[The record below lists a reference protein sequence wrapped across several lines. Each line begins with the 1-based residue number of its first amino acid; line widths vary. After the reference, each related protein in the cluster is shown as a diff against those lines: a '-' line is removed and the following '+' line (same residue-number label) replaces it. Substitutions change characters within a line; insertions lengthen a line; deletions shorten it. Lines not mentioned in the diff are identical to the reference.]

1 MSSTEFSF
9 RSDAPFG
16 PLSRLPMSR
25 RAMLRRSGA
34 GIGGLSLAFLMQ
46 EAMQQEG
53 WAGVDLKGAPLAPR
67 QSPRAVKAK
76 RVIQIF
82 APGAPSHVD
91 TLDPKPALKKYAGQA
106 LPNLRGKAFPSP
118 FEFKRF
124 GKSGLELSEVFGRL
138 GEHADEMAVIRSMFT
153 NVPAHDVAQIFMN
166 TGSLRLPRPS
176 LGAWAL
182 YGLGSEN
189 QNLPG
194 FIALKRGNSS
204 TTMTASCQ
212 SSFLPGVFQG
222 TLVDTTRSTAQ
233 EMIENLRNPFMG
245 LSEQRRQLD
254 FVNQV
259 NKVHQAKLQEDAQLE
274 ARLQAFEIAFK
285 MQTEATDAFDLSK
298 ESSEVREAYGEGG
311 LGQQLLLARRLSERG
326 VRFVQ
331 VWHGGWDMHNDLEAR
346 MGRVAEE
353 VDRPA
358 AALLADLKSRGLL
371 DETLVIWGGE
381 FGRTV
386 TYDNNG
392 NEKPGRDH
400 NGRAF
405 SIWMAGGG
413 VKGGQAYG
421 ATDEFGAKSV
431 ENKVHIHDLH
441 ATILALLGFDH
452 QKLTYRVNG
461 RDFRLTDVAGNV
473 IKEIIA

>member
-9 RSDAPFG
+9 CADAPFG

-25 RAMLRRSGA
+25 RAMLQRSGA
-34 GIGGLSLAFLMQ
+34 GFGGLSLAFLMQ

-53 WAGVDLKGAPLAPR
+53 QAGVDLKGAPLAPR
-67 QSPRAVKAK
+67 QPPRAVKAK

-153 NVPAHDVAQIFMN
+153 TVPAHDVAQIFMN

-222 TLVDTTRSTAQ
+222 TLVDTT
-233 EMIENLRNPFMG
+233 
-245 LSEQRRQLD
+245 
-254 FVNQV
+254 
-259 NKVHQAKLQEDAQLE
+259 
-274 ARLQAFEIAFK
+274 RLQAFEIAFK